1 MTYYLLKSEPN
12 DYSIQDLEKDK
23 KTVWDGVKNNLALKH
38 LKEIRKGD
46 LCFIYHTGKERQIT
60 GLAEAVSDAYIENPE
75 LKNSYVVDVKF
86 LNTYNKP
93 LTLKEF
99 KEDKRFEGFDLLRL
113 SRLSVMP
120 VPEPY
125 LEHILDQLS

>member
-12 DYSIQDLEKDK
+12 DYSIHDLEKDK

-38 LKEIRKGD
+38 LKEIRKGN

-60 GLAEAVSDAYIENPE
+60 GLAEAVSDAYLENPDI
-75 LKNSYVVDVKF
+75 KNSYVVDIKF

-120 VPEPY
+120 VPESY
-125 LEHILDQLS
+125 LKYILDHLS